1 MNPNALSSL
10 RRRLCGLQAIPDQDS
25 EVGAEVPR
33 YPGPLSMSR
42 RPVTRLLLIV
52 PLAGLLIASP
62 VRAADADDP
71 ARQPPFGG
79 QRPPQLERPDSQVVP
94 PPGFE
99 LSAAEAVRAADAAE
113 AVRDELA
120 ETPDARSVALVRGD
134 RWQVDYVVD
143 RAGDR
148 ERVAF
153 AIVDG
158 TSGRVLE
165 AWRDHQVSTE
175 LARGYS
181 GAIAQKVNAP
191 YIWIP
196 LCLLF
201 VAPFLDFRRPF
212 RLLHVDLLVLLG
224 LGVSLYFLNR
234 AELSASVALV
244 YPVLGYVLVRML
256 AAGLWPRERSG
267 TLLPLV
273 PVKALAI
280 AALVLACGRVT
291 LNVTDSRV
299 IDVGVAGVIG
309 ADRIADG
316 EPLYEGSFSP
326 GLDLRGDVY
335 GPAVYLAYVPF
346 EQLWAWEGEWD
357 DVPAAHAAAIA
368 FDLLC
373 ALGLLLLGRR
383 SRSGAEGRALGWAL
397 AFAWLAYPFTLY
409 TMNANANDSLV
420 AALGV
425 GAMLALTSAPA
436 RAAFVS
442 LAAAAKFGSAA
453 LAPLFATATGE
464 RRWRSAVVFALC
476 FAAFTALLFA
486 PFVPDGGVRELYDRT
501 LGYQATR
508 SSPFSVWGLAPSL
521 DFLQPPARA
530 AAILLALGVALYPR
544 FKTPIQIAALAAAVT
559 IAVQLTAAHWFYF
572 YVVWFLPFVLLAL
585 FGSQQRVVV
594 GTGAGEHHEHT

>member
-1 MNPNALSSL
+1 M
-10 RRRLCGLQAIPDQDS
+10 
-25 EVGAEVPR
+25 PR
-33 YPGPLSMSR
+33 YPGRLSMSR

-62 VRAADADDP
+62 AQAADADDP

-79 QRPPQLERPDSQVVP
+79 QRPPPLERPASQVVP

-99 LSAAEAVRAADAAE
+99 VSAADAERAADAAE

-120 ETPDARSVALVRGD
+120 ETPDARPIALVRGD

-143 RAGDR
+143 DAGDR
-148 ERVAF
+148 QRVAF

-158 TSGRVLE
+158 SSGRVVE

-175 LARGYS
+175 LARGYP

-191 YIWIP
+191 YVWIP
-196 LCLLF
+196 LCILF

-212 RLLHVDLLVLLG
+212 RLLHLDLLVLLG

-234 AELSASVALV
+234 AELTASVALI
-244 YPVLGYVLVRML
+244 YPVLGYVLLRML
-256 AAGLWPRERSG
+256 VAGLWPRERPG
-267 TLLPLV
+267 PLLPLV
-273 PVKALAI
+273 PIKALAI
-280 AALVLACGRVT
+280 AAVVLACARVT

-299 IDVGVAGVIG
+299 IDVGVAGVVG
-309 ADRIADG
+309 ADRIAAG
-316 EPLYEGSFSP
+316 EPLYEGSFSS

-335 GPAVYLAYVPF
+335 GPANYLAYVPF
-346 EQLWAWEGEWD
+346 EQLWPWEGEWD

-383 SRSGAEGRALGWAL
+383 LRVGAEGSALGWAL

-436 RAAFVS
+436 RAAFVAV
-442 LAAAAKFGSAA
+442 AAAAKFGSAA

-464 RRWRSAVVFALC
+464 RRWRSALVFGLC
-476 FAAFTALLFA
+476 FAAVAALLLV
-486 PFVPDGGVRELYDRT
+486 PFVPDGGLREFYDRT

-521 DFLQPPARA
+521 DFLQPVARVA
-530 AAILLALGVALYPR
+530 AVLLALGVALYPR
-544 FKTPIQIAALAAAVT
+544 FKTTVQVAALAAAVT
-559 IAVQLTAAHWFYF
+559 ITVQLTAAHWFYF
-572 YVVWFLPFVLLAL
+572 YVVWFLPFVLVAL
-585 FGSQQRVVV
+585 FASQRMVRQGRTWTV
-594 GTGAGEHHEHT
+594 ASRSR